1 MSIKYMGDSFY
12 TQFVGR
18 CYKRKNYSPDY
29 RSFEVLDFENK
40 KFKVKECYVSM
51 GVGIVQ
57 FSEMAHSFVQ
67 TDYFEE
73 IPKREFESACWLVNN
88 GKLIDLTKKC

>member
-1 MSIKYMGDSFY
+1 MDGVIKE
-12 TQFVGR
+12 
-18 CYKRKNYSPDY
+18 KNYSPDY

-57 FSEMAHSFVQ
+57 FSEMAYSFVQ

-73 IPKREFESACWLVNN
+73 IPKREFESTCWLVNN